1 MKTNKIKE
9 EIEFEYPNDE
19 RYLNKEFPK
28 GETKFRGQAMVLLA
42 LAREQGKEQATA
54 DFIKMIEK
62 LNLSK
67 YNWTVD
73 EFITE
78 LLKELK

>member
-1 MKTNKIKE
+1 MINEVRCSKCNSIIDLSERDKKIK
-9 EIEFEYPNDE
+9 
-19 RYLNKEFPK
+19 K
-28 GETKFRGQAMVLLA
+28 
-42 LAREQGKEQATA
+42 QATA